1 MMTPRF
7 ALAVATGVAT
17 SLAIALVAA
26 TIYVTTPDYADVRA
40 GRIDAGYLES
50 NDCRKCHEGNYATW
64 HATFH
69 RTMTQE
75 ANPKSVLGDFE
86 RDNTITYQG
95 VRAEMVRE
103 DGRYWMQLTGVDGKK
118 QQLEIGRTIGSRRIQ
133 QYLTRNGDQ
142 WIRLPIAYDLVQR
155 RWMHLNG
162 SFFYPDGSDYKQHVA
177 EWNANCVFCHNV
189 KAQPGFDWAKKS
201 WNTEV
206 AELGIACGAC
216 HGPAGEH
223 AQQALSP
230 VTRYRWHLHDKT
242 APPVAVINPAKL
254 DSDRSAMICGHCH
267 GQRLPE
273 PRGRIRPMMSDGDPY
288 DAGENLL
295 EFYRPVQRDDKIGE
309 FSFASR
315 FWKDGS
321 PRLTAHEYQGMTR
334 SKCFRAGKPGQ
345 RITCISCH
353 EMHGGDPRGQ
363 LTEKMK
369 TNAACT
375 QCHQQFATPVELIAH
390 TKHSAGSSGSLCYNC
405 HMPQIVYGVM
415 SAHRTHDITIPRPD
429 ESVRF
434 NKPNACN
441 QCHLDWSA
449 NRAIAETR
457 RLWPKTYGAS
467 AAGDERFDEPEGQRA
482 LFAGDAV
489 MRALTA
495 AAMTPATDVT
505 APLLLEATHD
515 RYPIVRY
522 FAANALAAGYPA
534 LPKPDYLASAEA
546 REATLQSWYSH
557 WPPASL
563 RAAREVRQRLS
574 AGRVEVDVEVGE

>member
-1 MMTPRF
+1 
-7 ALAVATGVAT
+7 
-17 SLAIALVAA
+17 
-26 TIYVTTPDYADVRA
+26 
-40 GRIDAGYLES
+40 
-50 NDCRKCHEGNYATW
+50 
-64 HATFH
+64 
-69 RTMTQE
+69 
-75 ANPKSVLGDFE
+75 
-86 RDNTITYQG
+86 
-95 VRAEMVRE
+95 
-103 DGRYWMQLTGVDGKK
+103 
-118 QQLEIGRTIGSRRIQ
+118 
-133 QYLTRNGDQ
+133 
-142 WIRLPIAYDLVQR
+142 
-155 RWMHLNG
+155 
-162 SFFYPDGSDYKQHVA
+162 
-177 EWNANCVFCHNV
+177 
-189 KAQPGFDWAKKS
+189 
-201 WNTEV
+201 
-206 AELGIACGAC
+206 
-216 HGPAGEH
+216 
-223 AQQALSP
+223 
-230 VTRYRWHLHDKT
+230 
-242 APPVAVINPAKL
+242 
-254 DSDRSAMICGHCH
+254 
-267 GQRLPE
+267 
-273 PRGRIRPMMSDGDPY
+273 
-288 DAGENLL
+288 
-295 EFYRPVQRDDKIGE
+295 
-309 FSFASR
+309 
-315 FWKDGS
+315 
-321 PRLTAHEYQGMTR
+321 
-334 SKCFRAGKPGQ
+334 
-345 RITCISCH
+345 
-353 EMHGGDPRGQ
+353 MHGGDPRGQ

-557 WPPASL
+557 WPPSSL
-563 RAAREVRQRLS
+563 RAAREVRQRLT

>member
-1 MMTPRF
+1 
-7 ALAVATGVAT
+7 
-17 SLAIALVAA
+17 
-26 TIYVTTPDYADVRA
+26 
-40 GRIDAGYLES
+40 
-50 NDCRKCHEGNYATW
+50 
-64 HATFH
+64 
-69 RTMTQE
+69 
-75 ANPKSVLGDFE
+75 
-86 RDNTITYQG
+86 
-95 VRAEMVRE
+95 
-103 DGRYWMQLTGVDGKK
+103 
-118 QQLEIGRTIGSRRIQ
+118 
-133 QYLTRNGDQ
+133 NGDQ

-177 EWNANCVFCHNV
+177 EWNSNCVFCHNV

-201 WNTEV
+201 WSTEV

-230 VTRYRWHLHDKT
+230 VTRYRWHLDDPA

-267 GQRLPE
+267 GQRVPE

-321 PRLTAHEYQGMTR
+321 PRLTAYEYQGMTG
-334 SKCFRAGKPGQ
+334 SKCFKAGQPGQ

-369 TNAACT
+369 TNAACI

-429 ESVRF
+429 ETVRF

-457 RLWPKTYGAS
+457 RLWPKTYAES
-467 AAGDERFDEPEGQRA
+467 ATGDERFDEPEGQRA

-495 AAMTPATDVT
+495 AAMTPATDVS